1 MIVEKGGAS
10 MFTRSHA
17 RAIRAGIAIAIGV
30 ASVAIVIGCST
41 VQPVPTVVAASAK
54 PPPPLKLCTEAD
66 GTPAAIASKPG
77 FIQFSVSVTDKDG
90 APAANLRKAD
100 FAASVGPQ
108 SLPIAHFRSA
118 SKPRPVSIV
127 MLIDISGSMQPKL
140 PTVRRA
146 LDDFMAK
153 LNPCDEVAVYV
164 FGSTAPGGPA
174 DVTLIQDFTTDY
186 QLAADQLASVK
197 PWGPTPL
204 YDAVDDGLRILNRSH
219 YPNRVVVLITDG
231 MDNAST
237 LSKAQVIGEART
249 DGVPIYAI
257 GIGDPNARRG
267 RSYTIGSFI
276 IGTDDINSVDGSTLK
291 ALAEESHGRA
301 FIVPEMKNDNGKAF
315 KAAVAEIGGLISDRY
330 TIGVIVPPPATTPTV
345 TVANYPDAQV
355 HVLPEDRKK
364 TVTIPLPSVDLLRP
378 NPAHR

>member
-1 MIVEKGGAS
+1 

-17 RAIRAGIAIAIGV
+17 LGIRAAITA
-30 ASVAIVIGCST
+30 ASAAMVIGCSNMR
-41 VQPVPTVVAASAK
+41 PVPSVTAASAK
-54 PPPPLKLCTEAD
+54 PLPPLKLCTQAEEA
-66 GTPAAIASKPG
+66 PSAIASKPG
-77 FIQFSVSVTDKDG
+77 YMQLSVAVTDKDG
-90 APAANLRKAD
+90 APVANLRRTA
-100 FAASVGPQ
+100 FAVSAGPRT
-108 SLPIAHFRSA
+108 LPIVYFRSA
-118 SKPRPVSIV
+118 SKQRPVSIV

-146 LDDFMAK
+146 LEDFMAK

-174 DVTLIQDFTTDY
+174 GVTLIQEFTTDY

-231 MDNAST
+231 MDNVST

-249 DGVPIYAI
+249 DGVPIYGI
-257 GIGDPNARRG
+257 GIGNPNARRG
-267 RSYTIGSFI
+267 LSYTIGSFT

-301 FIVPEMKNDNGKAF
+301 FIVPEMKNNNGKAF

-364 TVTIPLPSVDLLRP
+364 ALTIPLPSVDLLRP